1 MIRLWIVIVYL
12 LTSFL
17 NGAAFSA
24 AISTENR
31 LQNNSGAQCESVF
44 TLIERRQNVVLD
56 QDLILLRQSYVREVT
71 QLSEVREVMQKNG
84 HTEEEI
90 ARTLHKLRRDL
101 GEKYKNLTPSENREI
116 IYSRNLKKYGDKLG
130 PTIEWL
136 RAQGQSWDA
145 IAESASRT
153 GGRDLGL

>member
-1 MIRLWIVIVYL
+1 MIRLWIVIAYL

-17 NGAAFSA
+17 NDVAFSA
-24 AISTENR
+24 SGSAEIR
-31 LQNNSGAQCESVF
+31 LQNNSGARCESVF
-44 TLIERRQNVVLD
+44 TFVERRQNVVLD
-56 QDLILLRQSYVREVT
+56 EDLILLRQSYVREVN
-71 QLSEVREVMQKNG
+71 QLREVREVMKKNEVA
-84 HTEEEI
+84 EEEI
-90 ARTLHKLRRDL
+90 ARTLHKMRRDL

-136 RAQGQSWDA
+136 RAQGHSWDE
-145 IAESASRT
+145 IAESATRT